1 MAPRAPLTAAS
12 LARAGAELADE
23 VGFDALTPAAL
34 ARRVGVRPP
43 SLYAHVRDADDLR
56 ARVAG
61 LALAELADAVAE
73 RLAGVSGRDALA
85 AVADAQ
91 RDYARAH
98 PGRWQATR
106 HRVDHATALA
116 GAGPRLAGLMRAVLR
131 GYGLAEP
138 DTTHAVRLLGATVA
152 GFVDLEAAGGF
163 AHSGPDLPDADA
175 SWAWTLDALHGA
187 LTRPLP
193 ETGDA
198 P

>member
-1 MAPRAPLTAAS
+1 MSRAWRWPS
-12 LARAGAELADE
+12 WP
-23 VGFDALTPAAL
+23 TPSPSGSPGC
-34 ARRVGVRPP
+34 RV
-43 SLYAHVRDADDLR
+43 
-56 ARVAG
+56 
-61 LALAELADAVAE
+61 
-73 RLAGVSGRDALA
+73 RDALA
-85 AVADAQ
+85 AVADAH

-163 AHSGPDLPDADA
+163 AHSGPTSP
-175 SWAWTLDALHGA
+175 TP
-187 LTRPLP
+187 TRPGP
-193 ETGDA
+193 GPSTPSTA